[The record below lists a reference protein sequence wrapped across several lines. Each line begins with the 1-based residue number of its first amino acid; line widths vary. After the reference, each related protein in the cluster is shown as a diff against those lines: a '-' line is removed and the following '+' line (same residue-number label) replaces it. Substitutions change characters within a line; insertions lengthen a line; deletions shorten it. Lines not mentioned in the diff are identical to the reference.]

1 MWTIIYQ
8 ANGGFDT
15 KEEKQLSDQLERNG
29 LLMHEIVGDGWAS
42 YILMFYKYCFKS
54 LFYWLLNIVLIDMK
68 LNLFQFNYYFN
79 C

>member
-29 LLMHEIVGDGWAS
+29 LLMHEIVGDGWAN
-42 YILMFYKYCFKS
+42 YILMFYKCCF
-54 LFYWLLNIVLIDMK
+54 
-68 LNLFQFNYYFN
+68 
-79 C
+79 